1 MSRTI
6 KNIPASVSF
15 VDTLAEKVLLQYE
28 NNEFNLA
35 DVVILVANR
44 REAGCLKEAFVRKQ
58 GLKPTILPKI
68 VPIGDLEEDEIFLTS
83 ENAESSF
90 LPAISNTERLLLFT
104 KIIVS
109 KPGDFGLTEFSLSQ
123 AFSLAKELASLVDTV
138 QNEHLNFDDLKNLV
152 PEEYSVHWQE
162 TLKFLRIITSYWP
175 QILRERNFL
184 DVAEKHN
191 LLLKLKKEQWQRE
204 NPQTHIIAAGIY
216 ADYPEVKDLLK
227 TIYELPN
234 GEIYIGGLDRNLDE
248 ESWKNVAEAH
258 PQYQLKRL
266 LEYLEIT
273 RDDVK
278 DCIKSQNSE
287 KERFVS
293 EVMRP
298 AKTTDKWLELKDFPF
313 NRESLEGL
321 RLVECDNLQQE
332 ALVVA
337 MIMRSWIEEKEV
349 TAAMISPDRNLSRMV
364 AAELKRWGIGVDD
377 TAGTPLNRQPTSIYL
392 RQIISVIEQNFSSV
406 SMLSLLKNP
415 FCRCGDDIFEFRKKV
430 RDYETY
436 VLREKDNDSHKDLE
450 LWPDAIKEKIKPLT
464 ELFLKKK
471 ADLKTLI
478 RTHLEISELLADSS
492 EGQGAK
498 LLWKGESG
506 RICAEFFADLLE
518 YAGIIGEI
526 KTEDY
531 SDFIENMMAGVSVR
545 KIYGTHPRLKIMG
558 PVEARL
564 NNYDLVIIAGANEG
578 VWPPISTADPWM
590 SRSMKYKFGLPLPE
604 KQSGIFA
611 FDFANLLAQRNVY
624 ITRSKRVDGAP
635 ANKSRWWLRLETV
648 LQAAGE
654 KIGNIY
660 ENEYVLWAK
669 LLDKSGEKK
678 KIEAPKPCPSLN
690 LRPRKLSAS
699 GLSALIDNPYV
710 AYAKYILKLY
720 PLKNVEAELNTV
732 DFGNIVHKVLELF
745 CRQYP
750 KEQPFDAKSIL
761 YELGKKVFAE
771 NGVDE
776 NKMIF
781 WKPRFEKMIDW
792 FLSVD
797 QEERRGI
804 KNIIPEEDGEMT
816 INLPAGDFVLTS
828 RADRIDEYDDGSM
841 AIVDYKTGSSVPSL
855 KAVKSYKAPQL
866 ILEALIAEAGGF
878 ENISSNKV
886 SSMKYWKLGE
896 KVMEIQG
903 KELEDLLAG
912 GERRVK
918 EILHKY
924 DFETVPYEVNP
935 APKYCKNNDYEHLSR
950 IAEWGVNAKEDEEF
964 DDE

>member
-1 MSRTI
+1 M
-6 KNIPASVSF
+6 
-15 VDTLAEKVLLQYE
+15 
-28 NNEFNLA
+28 
-35 DVVILVANR
+35 
-44 REAGCLKEAFVRKQ
+44 
-58 GLKPTILPKI
+58 
-68 VPIGDLEEDEIFLTS
+68 
-83 ENAESSF
+83 
-90 LPAISNTERLLLFT
+90 
-104 KIIVS
+104 
-109 KPGDFGLTEFSLSQ
+109 
-123 AFSLAKELASLVDTV
+123 
-138 QNEHLNFDDLKNLV
+138 
-152 PEEYSVHWQE
+152 
-162 TLKFLRIITSYWP
+162 
-175 QILRERNFL
+175 
-184 DVAEKHN
+184 
-191 LLLKLKKEQWQRE
+191 
-204 NPQTHIIAAGIY
+204 
-216 ADYPEVKDLLK
+216 
-227 TIYELPN
+227 
-234 GEIYIGGLDRNLDE
+234 
-248 ESWKNVAEAH
+248 
-258 PQYQLKRL
+258 
-266 LEYLEIT
+266 
-273 RDDVK
+273 
-278 DCIKSQNSE
+278 
-287 KERFVS
+287 
-293 EVMRP
+293 
-298 AKTTDKWLELKDFPF
+298 
-313 NRESLEGL
+313 
-321 RLVECDNLQQE
+321 
-332 ALVVA
+332 
-337 MIMRSWIEEKEV
+337 
-349 TAAMISPDRNLSRMV
+349 
-364 AAELKRWGIGVDD
+364 
-377 TAGTPLNRQPTSIYL
+377 
-392 RQIISVIEQNFSSV
+392 
-406 SMLSLLKNP
+406 
-415 FCRCGDDIFEFRKKV
+415 
-430 RDYETY
+430 
-436 VLREKDNDSHKDLE
+436 
-450 LWPDAIKEKIKPLT
+450 
-464 ELFLKKK
+464 
-471 ADLKTLI
+471 
-478 RTHLEISELLADSS
+478 
-492 EGQGAK
+492 
-498 LLWKGESG
+498 
-506 RICAEFFADLLE
+506 
-518 YAGIIGEI
+518 
-526 KTEDY
+526 
-531 SDFIENMMAGVSVR
+531 
-545 KIYGTHPRLKIMG
+545 
-558 PVEARL
+558 
-564 NNYDLVIIAGANEG
+564 
-578 VWPPISTADPWM
+578 
-590 SRSMKYKFGLPLPE
+590 
-604 KQSGIFA
+604 
-611 FDFANLLAQRNVY
+611 LAQRNVY

-720 PLKNVEAELNTV
+720 PLKDIEAEPNAI

-745 CRQYP
+745 GRQYP

-841 AIVDYKTGSSVPSL
+841 TIVDYKTGSSVPSL

-886 SSMKYWKLGE
+886 SSIKYWKLGE
-896 KVMEIQG
+896 KVTEIQG
-903 KELEDLLAG
+903 EELDELLAG